1 MKKRKRNVVAPDSS
15 CMVTQS
21 KFTVNL
27 VLLLQK
33 DIMTW
38 LRLIGLEQ
46 YIPEFLDGGF
56 DDMEFLQDMTVEDL
70 EAIGVKK
77 PGHQRK
83 IWMAVQA
90 LKEADE
96 NENVL
101 ESVEEELT
109 PQERKG
115 YLETCLDGE
124 DSGVSTDEVEPSEL
138 ILESARTQENQ
149 MEVSRSALVPSGKV
163 NEGPFVQDSSS
174 AESGIPETTSQLV
187 HIEELSYE
195 NREQEQQKKPDPHD
209 LPSEVPQ
216 TDGDGVNPS
225 ANKLDPQE
233 KDNHENTV
241 DTSLGLHGEN
251 SLLTSA
257 NEDDEPPPR
266 PPPPQEDIDMP
277 RQYVANSNQTEID
290 FNSPGMA
297 VKDMGSKENDRIR
310 TSSLDSTFKRPKK
323 PAPPPPVKPKSFK
336 KGPPPKVAP
345 KPRKSASFTAGY
357 SERSSGEE
365 SSSDK
370 SPTKSLSPVESKC
383 LYYTK

>member
-1 MKKRKRNVVAPDSS
+1 ML
-15 CMVTQS
+15 TQS
-21 KFTVNL
+21 KCTVNL

-56 DDMEFLQDMTVEDL
+56 DDMDFLQDMTVEDL
-70 EAIGVKK
+70 VAIGVKK

-101 ESVEEELT
+101 ESVEKELT
-109 PQERKG
+109 PQQRKG

-138 ILESARTQENQ
+138 ISESARTQLNQ
-149 MEVSRSALVPSGKV
+149 MEFSRSAVVPSGKV
-163 NEGPFVQDSSS
+163 NEEPFVEDSASS
-174 AESGIPETTSQLV
+174 AESEIPEAKTQLV
-187 HIEELSYE
+187 HKEELPYE
-195 NREQEQQKKPDPHD
+195 NGEQERQQKPGPHD
-209 LPSEVPQ
+209 LFSEVPQ
-216 TDGDGVNPS
+216 TDGNGVIPS
-225 ANKLDPQE
+225 ANRLDPQE
-233 KDNHENTV
+233 KDNNDNKV

-251 SLLTSA
+251 SVLTSA

-266 PPPPQEDIDMP
+266 PPPPLENIDLP
-277 RQYVANSNQTEID
+277 RDVANPYQTEID
-290 FNSPGMA
+290 FNGPGMA
-297 VKDMGSKENDRIR
+297 VKDMVSKENDRIR
-310 TSSLDSTFKRPKK
+310 TSSLDSTFQKPKK
-323 PAPPPPVKPKSFK
+323 PAPPPPPVKPKSFK
-336 KGPPPKVAP
+336 KGLPPKVPP
-345 KPRKSASFTAGY
+345 KPRKAASFTAGY

-365 SSSDK
+365 SSGDR
-370 SPTKSLSPVESKC
+370 SPTKSLSPVDSKC
-383 LYYTK
+383 LYFKKIMKL

>member
-1 MKKRKRNVVAPDSS
+1 
-15 CMVTQS
+15 MVTQS

-27 VLLLQK
+27 MLLLQK

-96 NENVL
+96 NENIL

-138 ILESARTQENQ
+138 ISESARTQENQ
-149 MEVSRSALVPSGKV
+149 MEVSRSALVPSGRV
-163 NEGPFVQDSSS
+163 NEGPFVQDASS
-174 AESGIPETTSQLV
+174 AESGIPETATQLV
-187 HIEELSYE
+187 HKEELSYG
-195 NREQEQQKKPDPHD
+195 NREQEKPDPHD
-209 LPSEVPQ
+209 LHSEVPQ

-225 ANKLDPQE
+225 ANQLDPQE
-233 KDNHENTV
+233 KDNHVNTV
-241 DTSLGLHGEN
+241 DNSLGLHGEN
-251 SLLTSA
+251 SLLPSA

-290 FNSPGMA
+290 FNGPGMA
-297 VKDMGSKENDRIR
+297 VKDMASKENDRIR

-323 PAPPPPVKPKSFK
+323 PVPPPPVKPKSFK

-370 SPTKSLSPVESKC
+370 SPTKSLSPVDSKC
-383 LYYTK
+383 LF